1 MKLYSRIEY
10 SRTVNKMWIKFE
22 HKQKFIYWD
31 QQNLKKIKE

>member
-1 MKLYSRIEY
+1 MKLYSRII
-10 SRTVNKMWIKFE
+10 TVNKMWIKCE